1 MQRRGFITG
10 LASLIAA
17 PAIVKP
23 ESLMKL
29 WLPPP
34 LIESVDVS
42 QFLTDHDAWFF
53 HTQRSWWVEQILPG
67 VREMF
72 TAQGDTFDDCF
83 DD

>member
-29 WLPPP
+29 WLPPVADFDTSTM
-34 LIESVDVS
+34 LYKSTERFVMGYYD
-42 QFLTDHDAWFF
+42 
-53 HTQRSWWVEQILPG
+53 QRWIEQIMPG
-67 VREMF
+67 VRAMF